1 MPEECWESSILQCR
15 RLSGLASIQKSGCG
29 RLAQAG
35 LGQDDSPPPRSTNT
49 AATADPNLRCSIC
62 SSTLNAPAIMDPV
75 TVLGIVNAAAN
86 LGLKCVTIIH
96 SLHTASERFKTAD
109 LSILSLVEECS
120 TIELAWDQLRLYVQS
135 ELAHVPG
142 NEHIV
147 HRIQRSLHAG
157 ELVISALQKDLDD
170 ALSAPLK
177 SSLLQRTKVVW
188 KEDTLKDHQSRIRG
202 QVGALTLLLQV
213 IKLYVPDRGLLLLLD
228 GDDGT

>member
-1 MPEECWESSILQCR
+1 
-15 RLSGLASIQKSGCG
+15 
-29 RLAQAG
+29 
-35 LGQDDSPPPRSTNT
+35 
-49 AATADPNLRCSIC
+49 
-62 SSTLNAPAIMDPV
+62 MDPV

-96 SLHTASERFKTAD
+96 SLHTAAERFKTAD